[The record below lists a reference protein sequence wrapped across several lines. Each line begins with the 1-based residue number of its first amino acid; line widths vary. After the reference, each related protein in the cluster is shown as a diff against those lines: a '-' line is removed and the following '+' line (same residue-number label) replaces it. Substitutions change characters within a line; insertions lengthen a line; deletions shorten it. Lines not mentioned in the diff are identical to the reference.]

1 MMDFIVSGVVGLLTI
16 IALGV
21 TIKIRKKLE
30 ISGFLFLVAF
40 EVIVI
45 LAVGWVFVVHGAII
59 EMGNMKR

>member
-30 ISGFLFLVAF
+30 ISVFLFLVAF

-59 EMGNMKR
+59 EMGNM